1 MAVVHLVGISRSH
14 ASGSTPLNS
23 AVSTSAKMAEAHL
36 PPLLEP
42 ARCGCGGQRPW
53 LVLADVLRYQ
63 SALFIWQSG
72 RGSLPRET
80 SAISAAELRQ
90 LTLFAGMDDGEIER
104 LGGIVRAQIYERGEI
119 LIEYQS
125 ATSDVFLL
133 FEGRLLANR
142 FSGAGHEVGFR
153 RMQPVC
159 YFGELAAFDGSPRS
173 VNIVALSTARVG
185 RIAAADFKSLVAG
198 TAGLA
203 NTLLIDMA
211 YRIRDLSNRLYE
223 STAISVPGRVE
234 AELMRMAL
242 AQGLS
247 GDNEII
253 DDMPTHAELAT
264 LIGGQR
270 ESVTRALGRLF
281 DLGIVE
287 KQGRGLVIR
296 DFDALMDRT
305 ENADV

>member
-1 MAVVHLVGISRSH
+1 M
-14 ASGSTPLNS
+14 
-23 AVSTSAKMAEAHL
+23 
-36 PPLLEP
+36 
-42 ARCGCGGQRPW
+42 
-53 LVLADVLRYQ
+53 
-63 SALFIWQSG
+63 
-72 RGSLPRET
+72 PRET